1 MTSLNDKEF
10 DKTWDGEVPGYQH
23 VASDPLNPESYL
35 GIAKAEA
42 YRFYRKIV
50 KITNVEF
57 GDLLSEAYLGVL
69 KAICEMKKRGS
80 QEIFRTEQTITFVR
94 RQIRWVMYR
103 SMEKFDI
110 KSRDERHST
119 RLYLRAETELTK
131 KLGRHPEENEMAA
144 ELGISIDE
152 LREFQEKTDRREEV
166 SYDYDAESYD
176 IEDVEALE
184 FAERIERKTDA
195 DHIKRLIAGFPD
207 HQIEAICLRMEGKE
221 FPEIGN
227 IIGCHKDAVGRM
239 VRKNINK
246 IKQMIGRREQI
257 VERLSEIAKSRN
269 VNLSALFQEFIDALE
284 SAGITDKK
292 SLLTLKTKKLKEME
306 IPNIGNG
313 EKFVSAFVG
322 TAEVISI
329 DTLND
334 IAEVLKLPKAA

>member
-1 MTSLNDKEF
+1 MTSLENKEF

-23 VASDPLNPESYL
+23 VASNPLNPESYL
-35 GIAKAEA
+35 EIAKAEA

-69 KAICEMKKRGS
+69 KAIREMKKRGS
-80 QEIFRTEQTITFVR
+80 QEMFRTEQTITFVR

-103 SMEKFDI
+103 STEKFDV
-110 KSRDERHST
+110 KSRGERYGT
-119 RLYLRAETELTK
+119 RLYLRTETELTQ

-152 LREFQEKTDRREEV
+152 LREFHENTHKREEV
-166 SYDYDAESYD
+166 SYDDDAESYD
-176 IEDVEALE
+176 IEDVGALE
-184 FAERIERKTDA
+184 FVEKIDRKVDA
-195 DHIKRLIAGFPD
+195 DHIKRLIAGLPE

-227 IIGCHKDAVGRM
+227 IIGCHKHAVGRM
-239 VRKNINK
+239 VRKKINT
-246 IKQMIGRREQI
+246 IKQMIKRREQI

-269 VNLSALFQEFIDALE
+269 INLSSLFQEFIDALE

-292 SLLTLKTKKLKEME
+292 SLLALKAKKFKEME

-313 EKFVSAFVG
+313 EEFVSAFAG

-334 IAEVLKLPKAA
+334 IAEVLKLPEAA